1 MSTTV
6 HPLSDLAPFT
16 SYTVGSLSYLET
28 AYLGFW
34 LVRFPE
40 ELTREV
46 LVGCT
51 RVPAAIVDLKAVADT
66 PPSPPL
72 LLILDFSLPRVA
84 FLPFCEACPVK

>member
-1 MSTTV
+1 MEDFSSLYFKQLEDRCMGPAEGTWVSSTVSTTV
-6 HPLSDLAPFT
+6 HPLSDLAPLT

-40 ELTREV
+40 ELTRQV

-51 RVPAAIVDLKAVADT
+51 RVPAAIVDLK
-66 PPSPPL
+66 L
-72 LLILDFSLPRVA
+72 
-84 FLPFCEACPVK
+84 